1 MDEIREIA
9 SKHDIYGHV
18 KALLDMIH
26 IETMF
31 KTMLNSVVYKI
42 VDEDMEF
49 SFFIKGMKVIE
60 TEGNIGLCEVS
71 TDIMVRVNP
80 PLKVCTLVYEVEY
93 DKSKDNTLKV
103 PSMDDFL
110 NGLRN
115 ATAGSV

>member
-18 KALLDMIH
+18 KSLLDMLH

-31 KTMLNSVVYKI
+31 KTMLKSVGYKI
-42 VDEDMEF
+42 VDDDMEF
-49 SFFIKGMKVIE
+49 TFFIKGMKIIDTE
-60 TEGNIGLCEVS
+60 TNVGICEVS
-71 TDIMVRVNP
+71 TDIMARVNP

-93 DKSKDNTLKV
+93 DKVSST
-103 PSMDDFL
+103 DDFL

-115 ATAGSV
+115 VTESV